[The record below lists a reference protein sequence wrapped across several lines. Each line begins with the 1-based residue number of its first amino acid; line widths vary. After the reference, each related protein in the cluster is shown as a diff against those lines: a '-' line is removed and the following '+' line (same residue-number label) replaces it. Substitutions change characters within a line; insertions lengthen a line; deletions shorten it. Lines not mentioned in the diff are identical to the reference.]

1 MIVTINNAYLWDI
14 KCKIGRNPYSDYIK
28 APDATRPQETLFVPD
43 ETLVDL
49 YDYSLS
55 IDSLQP
61 QEESQEVAADTSGL
75 SCEAAWVAV
84 EGNPVDH
91 G

>member
-1 MIVTINNAYLWDI
+1 MNNAFVWVI
-14 KCKIGRNPYSDYIK
+14 KSKIGRNPFSGYIK

-61 QEESQEVAADTSGL
+61 QDESQEVAADISGL